1 MKKLITG
8 LLCVLGTVSCASG
21 ERELVLKLP
30 AKEGTAIGKKVVLI
44 SGDEEYR
51 SEESCPMLG
60 KILSQRHG
68 FDCVVLFTYDKNWK
82 YIDPNNHVNM
92 AGVEELKDADLMIIG
107 TRFRELSDEHYA
119 IFADFLNAGKPV
131 IGFRTATHAFTGKG
145 KTGDFA
151 WSQFGIKI
159 LGEKWVSHHGRHKV
173 EGARGVIEEKNK
185 DHEVLNG
192 VADVFGPSDVYGVR
206 NLDENDAT
214 VLLRGQVTKTLAPAS
229 AAVEGKKN
237 DPMQAL
243 AWLREYTAPNGTTT
257 GKAFC
262 TTMGASTDFLS
273 EDLRRIV
280 VNASLHLTGQKVPE
294 KADATPVDKFTP
306 SFYGFIREKDFFK
319 KLNLQAS
326 DFALGKNRTTMEP
339 WSYPEK

>member
-119 IFADFLNAGKPV
+119 IFADFLQYLW
-131 IGFRTATHAFTGKG
+131 H
-145 KTGDFA
+145 
-151 WSQFGIKI
+151 
-159 LGEKWVSHHGRHKV
+159 
-173 EGARGVIEEKNK
+173 
-185 DHEVLNG
+185 
-192 VADVFGPSDVYGVR
+192 
-206 NLDENDAT
+206 
-214 VLLRGQVTKTLAPAS
+214 VLLCDR
-229 AAVEGKKN
+229 
-237 DPMQAL
+237 
-243 AWLREYTAPNGTTT
+243 
-257 GKAFC
+257 
-262 TTMGASTDFLS
+262 
-273 EDLRRIV
+273 
-280 VNASLHLTGQKVPE
+280 
-294 KADATPVDKFTP
+294 
-306 SFYGFIREKDFFK
+306 
-319 KLNLQAS
+319 
-326 DFALGKNRTTMEP
+326 
-339 WSYPEK
+339 